1 MKLRSPLSWSVP
13 ALILSMG
20 GCSDPLTGVER
31 SYATDCRVIGGP
43 TEPPKI
49 KLTRYLSGAA
59 LENPVHMVP
68 LEDGSRRVLLVL
80 QGGRILVSP
89 APTPMGTA
97 AEWLDLRD
105 RVSAGGETG
114 LLAVALDPRYRQSG
128 RLYVNYTTQKNGPL
142 RTLVSRFRVPMPE
155 QSASKPDPKGEQV
168 LLTINQP
175 FSNHN
180 GGQIDFGPDGY
191 LYVGMGDGGS
201 GGDPIN
207 AGQRMDTLLG
217 KMLRIDVSTDD
228 ATYCIPADNPFFK
241 GQGRAVG
248 TGANNSHCLDMAG
261 KPGTCGE
268 IWALGL
274 RNPWRFSFDPV
285 GGALWAGDV
294 GQGAL
299 EEIDLIE
306 RGKNYGWRCMEGTK
320 VYNNEMTCQQARA
333 AKAFTPPVSEYG
345 RDEGKSVTGGVVYR
359 GQALPGLYGAYLFAD
374 YVDGNLWAL
383 LPGVDGGW
391 VRTTLATAVGN
402 ISSFGVDP
410 DGEVYLLEHQRGQV
424 LRIEAAAG
432 GQGQP
437 GWPAR
442 LSETGC
448 FSDLQARRPQRGAL
462 AYGLNTPLWS
472 DGAEKERVLVL
483 PAGGVLR
490 PGMGMDMAMGLDGT
504 APLLLP
510 AGSILI
516 KTFLLQGAPVE
527 TRFLVW
533 NGEEVRG
540 ATYRWDAAQGDAF
553 LLSAAVTERIGGQP
567 WYFPSRSDCRTCH
580 TRAAGG
586 LLGLSVAQLN
596 RRHDV
601 FGTGEVQQ
609 LDALTQI
616 GYLEGVGPAAEQPR
630 FPEPGE
636 EGAEVALRAR
646 AYLHSNC
653 ASCHMPGGLSN
664 ATIDLRFGTALQQ
677 TGACGVKA
685 QHGDLGVAGAQ
696 ILAPGKP
703 EQSTLYL
710 RMRSTDPMTR
720 MPPLASAMVDEQG
733 AGLVRAWIEGLAG
746 CQ

>member
-1 MKLRSPLSWSVP
+1 MKTRMPLP
-13 ALILSMG
+13 ALILALSGG
-20 GCSDPLTGVER
+20 GCGDPLAGVDR
-31 SYATDCRVIGGP
+31 SYATQCRLVGGP

-80 QGGRILVSP
+80 QGGRILVSA

-97 AEWLDLRD
+97 ADWLDLRD
-105 RVSAGGETG
+105 RVTAGGETG

-142 RTLVSRFRVPMPE
+142 RTLVSRFRVPMPGSTE
-155 QSASKPDPKGEQV
+155 SKPDPRGEQV
-168 LLTINQP
+168 LLTVNQP
-175 FSNHN
+175 FANHN
-180 GGQIDFGPDGY
+180 GGQIAFGPDGY
-191 LYVGMGDGGS
+191 LYIGMGDGGS

-217 KMLRIDVSTDD
+217 KMLRIDVGTDD
-228 ATYCIPADNPFFK
+228 ATYRIPADNPFFK

-248 TGANNSHCLDMAG
+248 TGADNSHCRDAG
-261 KPGTCGE
+261 KAGTCGE

-294 GQGAL
+294 GQGAR

-306 RGKNYGWRCMEGTK
+306 RGKNYGWRCMEGTQ
-320 VYNNEMTCQQARA
+320 VYNNEPSCQQARA
-333 AKAFTPPVSEYG
+333 AKAFTPPVAEYG

-359 GQALPGLYGAYLFAD
+359 GKALPGLYGAYLFAD

-383 LPGVDGGW
+383 QPGADGKW
-391 VRTTLATAVGN
+391 ARTTIATAVGN
-402 ISSFGVDP
+402 ISSFGVDA
-410 DGEVYLLEHQRGQV
+410 DGEVYVLEHQRGQL

-448 FSDLQARRPQRGAL
+448 FSDLQARRLQRGAL
-462 AYGLNTPLWS
+462 SYGLNMPLWS
-472 DGAEKERVLVL
+472 DGAAKERALVL

-490 PGMGMDMAMGLDGT
+490 PGPMGTGMNMSLDGS
-504 APLLLP
+504 APFMVP
-510 AGSILI
+510 AGSVLI
-516 KTFLLQGAPVE
+516 KTFLLEGAPVE

-533 NGEEVRG
+533 DGEEVRG
-540 ATYRWDAAQGDAF
+540 ATYRWDGADAF
-553 LLSAAVTERIGGQP
+553 LLSAATTERIGGQT
-567 WYFPSRSDCRTCH
+567 WYFPSRGDCRACH

-586 LLGLSVAQLN
+586 VLGLSVAQLN

-601 FGTGEVQQ
+601 FGTGEVSQ

-636 EGAEVALRAR
+636 EGAGVAERAR

-653 ASCHMPGGLSN
+653 GSCHMPGGLSN
-664 ATIDLRFGTALQQ
+664 ATIDLRFGTALQR

-710 RMRSTDPMTR
+710 RMKSTDPMTR
-720 MPPLASAMVDEQG
+720 MPPLASAKVDEVG
-733 AGLVRAWIEGLAG
+733 AELVRAWIAGLAG